1 MDPRQK
7 NAVIVIISLFIIAI
21 SITVMVGWLFNV
33 PALRGGVLP
42 TLETMKFNVALCFI
56 LFSASLLIFQY
67 QTKKYSVLLCL
78 ILSLSG
84 TFIGLT
90 TFLQDVFHFNA
101 GIDQLFVFDK
111 TVKSTIFSF
120 PGRMAFNTSLSFTFL
135 GFGLL
140 GLTIKRFSF
149 DIISQ
154 YCFHIVTFL
163 AALSL
168 FGYLYGVSFF
178 FSFPF
183 QTPMALSTA
192 ILFFIL
198 SIAASLIN
206 SSFGVIRLFIGN
218 GIGNQMARR
227 FFALFILVVV
237 TLEALEVQ
245 SQRLQIFP
253 SLDIERSIL
262 TVCFLSISLLL
273 IWNTANWLNK
283 IDAQR
288 LEAEEK
294 IKLMNAGL
302 AEKIEQ
308 GSAQFRKSEAKY
320 KSLIEQASDAI
331 YVLDMEGRFTDVNE
345 SMCKMM
351 GYTRQELLQL
361 NIEQIIDPEELKVD
375 PLLKSIRD
383 KQQSIFRERTFVTK
397 NGVSFPVEVNV
408 KVFSDDRIM
417 VIARDISNRKKM
429 ETELRDAELKFRT
442 IADKSMVGVY
452 IIQNGKYTY
461 VNPRFA
467 SIFDYQPHELINNV
481 NVLSI
486 IHESFRGIANENVRR
501 RMEGELDS
509 VHYEAMGL
517 KKGGETNWIEL
528 YGSRTMM
535 SGEPTIIGSLID
547 ITERKKAEEELRSS
561 EYKYKFLFENNPMP
575 MWMIAKDDQ
584 SIIDANNAAITLYG
598 YSRDEVLQL
607 NVKNIRLPE
616 DHDDQIKGYRK
627 DMDGSNTLRVVRHQ
641 KKDGTIIYVNIIAHD
656 IIFEGR
662 PVRLSLTIDVTEKLK
677 AEELLKKSEANLQ
690 TILDTTDTAY
700 ALFDTELNAQAFN
713 QKAIQFVNEQYGHSP
728 EKGDLLSDYFP
739 KDRFPK
745 FINFTKEILE
755 GKNIHYE
762 IEYPQSD
769 GSLLWFDVRLY
780 PITNDKKEILGILM
794 ALYDI
799 TERKDTEESL
809 KSAYDRIQNQII
821 SINNMAWKQSHLIR
835 SPLAN
840 LKGLISI
847 LKEDAPDAEVY
858 NHIRNELTRLDDIII
873 EMAQDASDA
882 DINNPES
889 VYK

>member
-1 MDPRQK
+1 MNLQKK
-7 NAVIVIISLFIIAI
+7 NAVIIIISLLTIATGVI
-21 SITVMVGWLFNV
+21 VMVGWAFNV
-33 PALRGGVLP
+33 PSLTGVFP
-42 TLETMKFNVALCFI
+42 NLEGMKFNTALCFI
-56 LFSASLLIFQY
+56 LLSAALLIFQY
-67 QTKKYSVLLCL
+67 QTKKYIIIVCF

-90 TFLQDVFHFNA
+90 TFLQDIFHFDT
-101 GIDQLFVFDK
+101 GIDQLFIFDK
-111 TVKSTIFSF
+111 TARSTIFPF
-120 PGRMAFNTSLSFTFL
+120 PGRMAFNTSMSFTFFGL
-135 GFGLL
+135 GLL
-140 GLTIKRFSF
+140 GLMLKRFSF

-178 FSFPF
+178 FSFLF
-183 QTPMALSTA
+183 QTPMAPSSA
-192 ILFFIL
+192 VLFFIL

-206 SSFGVIRLFIGN
+206 SSFGIIKLFIGK

-227 FFALFILVVV
+227 FFALFVLVVIA
-237 TLEALEVQ
+237 LEALEIQ

-253 SLDIERSIL
+253 SLNIERSIL
-262 TVCFLSISLLL
+262 TVCFLSISLIL

-294 IKLMNAGL
+294 VKLMNIEL
-302 AEKIEQ
+302 EEKIEHR
-308 GSAQFRKSEAKY
+308 SAQVIKSEAKY

-331 YVLDMEGRFTDVNE
+331 YVLDMEGMFTDVNE

-361 NIEQIIDPEELKVD
+361 NIEQIVDPEELKVD
-375 PLLKSIRD
+375 PLLKIIRV
-383 KQQSIFRERTFVTK
+383 KKQSIFRERTFVTK

-417 VIARDISNRKKM
+417 VIARNITNRKKL
-429 ETELRDAELKFRT
+429 ETELKDAELKFRT

-452 IIQNGKYTY
+452 IIQKGKYTY

-467 SIFDYQPHELINNV
+467 SIFDYQAHELTNNV
-481 NVLSI
+481 DVLSI
-486 IHESFRGIANENVRR
+486 LHESFREIANENVRR
-501 RMEGELDS
+501 RMEGELES

-517 KKGGETNWIEL
+517 KKNGETNWVEL
-528 YGSRTMM
+528 YGSRTVMG
-535 SGEPTIIGSLID
+535 GEPTIIGSLID

-584 SIIDANNAAITLYG
+584 SIIDANNAAIALYG
-598 YSRDEVLQL
+598 YTRDDVLQL
-607 NVKNIRLPE
+607 KVKNIRLPE
-616 DHDDQIKGYRK
+616 DHDNQMEGYRQ
-627 DMDGSNTLRVVRHQ
+627 DMDGSNTPRVVRHL

-656 IIFEGR
+656 IVFEGR
-662 PVRLSLTIDVTEKLK
+662 AVRLSLTIDVTEKLK

-700 ALFDTELNAQAFN
+700 ALFDTELNVQAFN
-713 QKAIQFVNEQYGHSP
+713 QKAVRFVNEQYGHNP

-739 KDRFPK
+739 KERFPK
-745 FINFTKEILE
+745 FIDFTKEILE

-762 IEYPQSD
+762 IEYPQPN

-799 TERKDTEESL
+799 TERKDAEQNL

-821 SINNMAWKQSHLIR
+821 SINKMAWKQSHLIR